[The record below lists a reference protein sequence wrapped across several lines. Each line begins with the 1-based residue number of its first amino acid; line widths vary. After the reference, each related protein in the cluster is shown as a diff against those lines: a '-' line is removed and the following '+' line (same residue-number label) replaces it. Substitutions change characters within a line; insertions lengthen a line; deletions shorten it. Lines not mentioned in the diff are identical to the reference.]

1 MMPRLQ
7 VDGPRPPSPVTQH
20 WTMWR
25 CAAPV
30 GDGTCGAILTGWER
44 DPVEGPPNR
53 VYRTWEPGP
62 IIRHLPCGHQWWIGQ
77 GWLPDNVAPEALGVV
92 RR

>member
-1 MMPRLQ
+1 MARIQ

-30 GDGTCGAILTGWER
+30 GDGQRCGRILTGWER
-44 DPVEGPPNR
+44 DPIEGYPEHGWR
-53 VYRTWEPGP
+53 VMEPGP
-62 IIRHLPCGHQWWIGQ
+62 VIRHLPCGHQWCIPIGA
-77 GWLPDNVAPEALGVV
+77 WLPDDIAPAAFG
-92 RR
+92 R